1 MKHLLVANTS
11 RAAMLFALVALTG
24 CEPSELYPAGGI
36 PLSGGN
42 SGSYTA
48 PAPAKNLAPIQA
60 SPSPSSVQE
69 THGVVSRKTC
79 YEMEENFQ
87 QQGRRIRL
95 VRVDRSISPGAVLQ
109 YICIFEGEDAD
120 QGYFEEK
127 RY

>member
-1 MKHLLVANTS
+1 MKHLLVAI
-11 RAAMLFALVALTG
+11 ALVALTG

-60 SPSPSSVQE
+60 SPSPSPIQE
-69 THGVVSRKTC
+69 THGAVSQQTC
-79 YEMEENFQ
+79 YEMEANFQ
-87 QQGRRIRL
+87 RQGRRVTL
-95 VRVDRSISPGAVLQ
+95 VDTRRSTNPGAILRW
-109 YICIFEGEDAD
+109 ICVFEGEDAD